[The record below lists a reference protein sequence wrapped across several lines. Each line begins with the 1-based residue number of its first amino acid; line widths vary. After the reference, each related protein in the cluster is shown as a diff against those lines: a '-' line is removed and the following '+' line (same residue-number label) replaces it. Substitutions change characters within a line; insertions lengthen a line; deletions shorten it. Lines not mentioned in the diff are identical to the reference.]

1 MINKSNAPG
10 YYRLTI
16 FTEAGRR
23 PKVSLDT
30 TLSRSTSYSMEPSS
44 ATKGF
49 FQAEPT
55 IPPQVEDDV
64 AFRRM
69 VGLHLPQPISQKIR
83 QDLSRFSRLVLS
95 RSVMSHVAD
104 AERNL
109 PYLRP
114 LTTFGTENTQDP
126 LVTAEGW
133 RALQDLGIS
142 EGIVALGY
150 EEKPDGETY
159 NNRVY
164 QYLKYHLWT
173 GSSGLVT
180 CPSAMT
186 DGAAK
191 LLARHL
197 DGENGEMLAEA
208 RKRLISREP
217 GYAWTSGQWMTE
229 RKGGSDVRGT
239 ETVARLLTGKEK
251 EDSDGLD
258 AAGFPLGPWRIDG
271 FKWFSSATDANMT
284 VLLAKTGTDESVSAF
299 YAPLRKQIKGADGET
314 ELNGVRIQRL
324 KNKLGTKTLPTA
336 ELEIKGMRAYLIGKE
351 GQGVKEISTVL
362 NITRIHNALSA
373 VGHWGKCLAISR
385 AFAKV
390 RAVGGKLLTDVPA
403 HVKGLAKDHVK
414 YTANM
419 HLVYLL
425 VALLGM
431 SEGQDSSST
440 PAAKAHIVPKSKQE
454 ALALFRILTPMVK
467 ARTALRAIKG
477 VRACME
483 NLGGVGY
490 LENDDQV
497 LNVARIFRDTCVLS
511 IWEGTTD
518 IMADDLIRV
527 VKGRGAAECIAAL
540 AQWIS
545 NALSVAKA
553 NSFNTEAKKLRGVW
567 EQWLKGVNELN
578 AHQLRWE
585 GRKYLK
591 DLEKVVCGCLL
602 LLDASRDRDEVMQE
616 IARRWIMGEHYSHG
630 TWVAEAA
637 WDKRIVFGNLAGN
650 SRL

>member
-1 MINKSNAPG
+1 
-10 YYRLTI
+10 
-16 FTEAGRR
+16 
-23 PKVSLDT
+23 
-30 TLSRSTSYSMEPSS
+30 MEPSS

-49 FQAEPT
+49 FQAPPT

-69 VGLHLPQPISQKIR
+69 VGLHLPQPTSQKIQ
-83 QDLSRFSRLVLS
+83 QDLSQFSRLVLTKN
-95 RSVMSHVAD
+95 VMSHVAD

-114 LTTFGTENTQDP
+114 LTTFGTENKQDA
-126 LVTAEGW
+126 LVTSEGW
-133 RALQDLGIS
+133 RALQDLGIK
-142 EGIVALGY
+142 EGVVALGY
-150 EEKPDGETY
+150 EEKINGEDY
-159 NNRVY
+159 NNRIY

-173 GSSGLVT
+173 GSSAMVT

-191 LLARHL
+191 LLAKHR
-197 DGENGEMLAEA
+197 DGENGEIFAEA
-208 RKRLISREP
+208 HKRLTSREP

-239 ETVARLLTGKEK
+239 ETVARRLTGQEK
-251 EDSDGLD
+251 EEVDGLD
-258 AAGFPLGPWRIDG
+258 AAGFPLGPWRLDG

-284 VLLAKTGTDESVSAF
+284 VLLAKTGNDGSVSAF
-299 YAPLRKQIKGADGET
+299 YAPLRKQIKGTDGET

-336 ELEIKGMRAYLIGKE
+336 ELEVKGMRGYLIGKE

-362 NITRIHNALSA
+362 NITRTHNALGS
-373 VGHWGKCLAISR
+373 VGNWGKCLAISR

-390 RAVGGKLLTDVPA
+390 RTVGGKLLTDVPA
-403 HVKGLAKDHVK
+403 HVRTLAKDHVK
-414 YTANM
+414 YTANL
-419 HLVYLL
+419 HLVYFL
-425 VALLGM
+425 VSLLGI

-440 PAAKAHIVPKSKQE
+440 PAAKAHIIPKTKQQAE
-454 ALALFRILTPMVK
+454 ALFRILTPMVK
-467 ARTALRAIKG
+467 ARTALQAIKG

-490 LENDDQV
+490 LENDDQE

-518 IMADDLIRV
+518 IMADDLMRV
-527 VKGRGAAECIAAL
+527 VKGRGGADCLAAL
-540 AQWIS
+540 GQWVS
-545 NALSVAKA
+545 NALSVAES
-553 NSFNTEAKKLRGVW
+553 NSFGSEAQRLRAIW
-567 EQWLKGVNELN
+567 EQWVKGVNELDTN
-578 AHQLRWE
+578 QLRWE
-585 GRKYLK
+585 GRRYLK
-591 DLEKVVCGCLL
+591 SLERVVCGCLL
-602 LLDASRDRDEVMQE
+602 LLDASRDHDEVVQE
-616 IARRWIMGEHYSHG
+616 IARRWILGEAASHG
-630 TWVAEAA
+630 SWTAEAA
-637 WDKRIVFGNLAGN
+637 WDKRIVFGTPTGN

>member
-1 MINKSNAPG
+1 MLHGRPFTKSNLV
-10 YYRLTI
+10 RDD
-16 FTEAGRR
+16 TEAVQY
-23 PKVSLDT
+23 PT
-30 TLSRSTSYSMEPSS
+30 MEPSS

-49 FQAEPT
+49 FQAQPT
-55 IPPQVEDDV
+55 IPPQAEDDV

-69 VGLHLPQPISQKIR
+69 VGLHLPQPTPQKIQ

-95 RSVMSHVAD
+95 RPVMAHVAD

-114 LTTFGTENTQDP
+114 LTTFGAENTQDP
-126 LVTAEGW
+126 LVTTEGW
-133 RALQDLGIS
+133 RALQDLGIK
-142 EGIVALGY
+142 EGVVALGY
-150 EEKPDGETY
+150 EPKIDGEVY

-173 GSSGLVT
+173 GSSAMVT

-197 DGENGEMLAEA
+197 DGENGKIFTEA

-239 ETVARLLTGKEK
+239 ETVARMLTGHEK
-251 EDSDGLD
+251 EESDGLD
-258 AAGFPLGPWRIDG
+258 AAGFPLGPWRSDG
-271 FKWFSSATDANMT
+271 FKWFSSATDADMT
-284 VLLAKTGTDESVSAF
+284 VLLAKTGTDGSVSAF
-299 YAPLRKQIKGADGET
+299 YAPLRRQIKGADGET

-336 ELEIKGMRAYLIGKE
+336 ELEIKGMRGYLIGEE

-362 NITRIHNALSA
+362 NITRIHNSLGS
-373 VGHWGKCLAISR
+373 VGNWGKCLAISR

-390 RAVGGKLLTDVPA
+390 RIVGGKLLTDVPA
-403 HVKGLAKDHVK
+403 HVRGLAKDHVK

-425 VALLGM
+425 VALLGI

-454 ALALFRILTPMVK
+454 AQALFRILTPMVK
-467 ARTALRAIKG
+467 ARTALRSIKG

-490 LENDDQV
+490 LENDEQG

-518 IMADDLIRV
+518 IMADDLARV
-527 VKGRGAAECIAAL
+527 LKGKGGGDCVAAL
-540 AQWIS
+540 AQWVS
-545 NALSVAKA
+545 NALSVAEA
-553 NSFNTEAKKLRGVW
+553 NSFVTEAHKLRGIW

-591 DLEKVVCGCLL
+591 DLERVVCGCLL
-602 LLDASRDRDEVMQE
+602 LLDLSRDRDEVMQE
-616 IARRWIMGEHYSHG
+616 IARRWIRGESASRR
-630 TWVAEAA
+630 TWTAEAA

-650 SRL
+650 CRL